1 MLSEKYSTS
10 ISNERNSRMDKS
22 HKPLPKGA
30 ERARLSYAN
39 TIHELLEHTNSTA
52 HINTIHYFA
61 LRHEQ
66 KMRLQVQA
74 PVQPQRFLEYHNG
87 LWKDL

>member
-10 ISNERNSRMDKS
+10 SSNERNSRLDKS

-30 ERARLSYAN
+30 EWARLSYAN
-39 TIHELLEHTNSTA
+39 TMHELFEHTNSTA
-52 HINTIHYFA
+52 RINTIHYFA
-61 LRHEQ
+61 
-66 KMRLQVQA
+66 LQVQA